1 MKIKF
6 TAEITMDIPG
16 EFQDDILA
24 TQVIME
30 ELKERLDIGC
40 EFEKEDQPTFMFL
53 TAKLRSYFV
62 TAGRVNNVKSTS

>member
-16 EFQDDILA
+16 EFQDDDLA
-24 TQVIME
+24 TEVIMQ
-30 ELKERLDIGC
+30 ELNERLDIGY

-53 TAKLRSYFV
+53 TTKLRSYFV
-62 TAGRVNNVKSTS
+62 TAGRV